1 MDKERWV
8 VRFFKIILLK
18 KFWNEFDVFSN
29 FSFKSFFSK
38 NLFYLYKVSYLIIL
52 LLLLIKGRLYFIKKN
67 KKYCD
72 KDVIRYM
79 YILYEWKFV
88 EWYVF
93 FIFFKKRKI

>member
-18 KFWNEFDVFSN
+18 KFWNGFVVFSN

-38 NLFYLYKVSYLIIL
+38 NLFYWYKVSYLIKL
-52 LLLLIKGRLYFIKKN
+52 LLLLIKGRLYFIKN

-72 KDVIRYM
+72 KDIIRY
-79 YILYEWKFV
+79 IWNEWKFV
-88 EWYVF
+88 EF
-93 FIFFKKRKI
+93 F